1 MTKYNA
7 FIRPSKKFT
16 EVHSIFKKSY
26 FKKAYNNAMKHL
38 STELS
43 YNEPNHIKMSN

>member
-1 MTKYNA
+1 MLLLDHRKNSPKYIA
-7 FIRPSKKFT
+7 YSKRAISKRLT
-16 EVHSIFKKSY
+16 IM
-26 FKKAYNNAMKHL
+26 AMKHL